1 MWADSSLA
9 KLFVTAS
16 PTPSMPHRTTTTTP
30 PSAKDNDS
38 NTNTSSMSIGA
49 IVGGVV
55 GGISGVVAISL
66 ILIFYHRRRKAR
78 NLKSTSTAVEEGKKA
93 ELPTRTASS
102 NQQKGAI
109 ELDHDQTRRN
119 FAFELD
125 GLGRG
130 RLREKKRKI
139 FGGNDPLDSN

>member
-1 MWADSSLA
+1 
-9 KLFVTAS
+9 
-16 PTPSMPHRTTTTTP
+16 MP
-30 PSAKDNDS
+30 
-38 NTNTSSMSIGA
+38 IGA

-66 ILIFYHRRRKAR
+66 ILTFFYNRRRKAR

-93 ELPTRTASS
+93 ELPTRSS

-130 RLREKKRKI
+130 RLREKGQSEKENIRWK
-139 FGGNDPLDSN
+139 